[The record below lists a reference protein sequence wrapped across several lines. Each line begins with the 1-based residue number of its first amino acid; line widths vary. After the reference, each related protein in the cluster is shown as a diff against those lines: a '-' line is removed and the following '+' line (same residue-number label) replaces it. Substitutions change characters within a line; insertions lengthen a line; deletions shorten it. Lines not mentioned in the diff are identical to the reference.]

1 MPSTPKVV
9 ECDGCHGS
17 IWFDWGSKPGDP
29 GRSQKTGKL
38 VPLQVQFDE
47 IDGVA
52 EFKQERHNCPAFHPS
67 NGQQQQQQQPIYRG
81 PDAHLVQDKD
91 AIPGSGP
98 KPGDWET
105 KIGLVNG
112 QVFMRLDR
120 IDENIRKIFVALGFA
135 AASASDSNDNTEPSN
150 TTE

>member
-52 EFKQERHNCPAFHPS
+52 EFKQERHNCPSFHPS
-67 NGQQQQQQQPIYRG
+67 NGGAGQQQQQQQQPQ
-81 PDAHLVQDKD
+81 PQQQQPKAD
-91 AIPGSGP
+91 IPASGP
-98 KPGDWET
+98 KPGDWER
-105 KIGLVNG
+105 KIGLLNG